1 MKSLL
6 QTVCVVAVSI
16 GIVIEA
22 VYGAHVGFVLI
33 SAGSLAFGIST
44 KIENRKKK

>member
-6 QTVCVVAVSI
+6 QTICVVIVAI
-16 GIVIEA
+16 GIAIE
-22 VYGAHVGFVLI
+22 VYYKADLGFLCITV
-33 SAGSLAFGIST
+33 GSLALVIST